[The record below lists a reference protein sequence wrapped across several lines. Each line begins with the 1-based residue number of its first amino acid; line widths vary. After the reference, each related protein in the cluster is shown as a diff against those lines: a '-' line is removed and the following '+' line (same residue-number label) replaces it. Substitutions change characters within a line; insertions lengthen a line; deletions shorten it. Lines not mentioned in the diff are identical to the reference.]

1 MPAIK
6 TLKLLAHG
14 DSYRPISSTQQSH
27 SLIRASSLN
36 TQKNSYDKNL
46 TQSKSLRILSS
57 RTNNEQLNENNKIKN
72 SEKQN
77 NDSEQAYTGTDDGDS

>member
-14 DSYRPISSTQQSH
+14 DNYLPSSSTQQSH
-27 SLIRASSLN
+27 SLIRTSSLN
-36 TQKNSYDKNL
+36 TQKNL
-46 TQSKSLRILSS
+46 TQSKSLRMLSS
-57 RTNNEQLNENNKIKN
+57 RLND

-77 NDSEQAYTGTDDGDS
+77 NDSEQLQTGTDDRDY

>member
-14 DSYRPISSTQQSH
+14 DNYLPSSSTQQSYP
-27 SLIRASSLN
+27 LIRTSSLD
-36 TQKNSYDKNL
+36 TRKNSSEKNL
-46 TQSKSLRILSS
+46 TQSKSLRMLSS
-57 RTNNEQLNENNKIKN
+57 RLND

-77 NDSEQAYTGTDDGDS
+77 NDSEQPQTVTDDGDS

>member
-14 DSYRPISSTQQSH
+14 DNYLPSSSTQQSH
-27 SLIRASSLN
+27 SLIQTSSLN
-36 TQKNSYDKNL
+36 TQKNSYEKNL
-46 TQSKSLRILSS
+46 TQSKSLRMLSS
-57 RTNNEQLNENNKIKN
+57 RLND

-77 NDSEQAYTGTDDGDS
+77 NDSEQPQTGTDDRDF